1 MGTVKVKVD
10 LLRIMEVIMKG
21 ILRAIKLMVLEFT
34 STPPKVSNMR
44 DSGKETCQMELV
56 RQFIQMDPDMWELS
70 SILKSKEMALFLPAH
85 RAKPS
90 RRFTKATFLT
100 MNSVE
105 RPLLWVQMDRLMREN
120 GKAIKNT
127 VMESILG
134 QMDPGMRDGTIK
146 EKEKGK
152 GK

>member
-1 MGTVKVKVD
+1 MGTVKAKVD
-10 LLRIMEVIMKG
+10 LLRIMEAIMKE

-34 STPPKVSNMR
+34 LTPPKDSNMR
-44 DSGKETCQMELV
+44 GSGKETCQMELA

-70 SILKSKEMALFLPAH
+70 SIPKSKEMVLFLQAH
-85 RAKPS
+85 RVKQS
-90 RRFTKATFLT
+90 RKFTKATFLT

-105 RPLLWVQMDRLMREN
+105 RPHLWVQMDRLMKEN
-120 GKAIKNT
+120 GRAIKNT

-134 QMDPGMRDGTIK
+134 QMDPSMKDGTIK

-152 GK
+152 VK